1 MREQAKAGVG
11 SLLLS
16 VEPCCPCLFIS
27 STGVPGRSVAGVGKD
42 EPLKP
47 MPALSAGAVGDQFY
61 EDRAA
66 GLAQRIYQRG

>member
-1 MREQAKAGVG
+1 MPVYIIDWRPRPK
-11 SLLLS
+11 
-16 VEPCCPCLFIS
+16 
-27 STGVPGRSVAGVGKD
+27 RRWVGKD

-66 GLAQRIYQRG
+66 GLAQRVD